1 MTKKN
6 LMELLNSIDK
16 DCRPIAEGI
25 IDEIIFQQGVL
36 KKLKK
41 AIKTQRV
48 TATYSTGAPRES
60 PALKS
65 YTAIIQRYS
74 TLCKQFELMIRNGSQ
89 IETGENALQAW
100 LEGKK

>member
-6 LMELLNSIDK
+6 LKSLIESIDK
-16 DCRPIAEGI
+16 DCRPVAEGI
-25 IDEIIFQQGVL
+25 IEEIDFLQGVL

-41 AIKTQRV
+41 AIKEQGV
-48 TATYSTGAPRES
+48 TATYSSGAPRES

-65 YTAIIQRYS
+65 YNATIQRYS
-74 TLCKQFELMIRNGSQ
+74 TLCKQLELMIRKDAK

-100 LEGKK
+100 LDAQK